1 LVSGLFAIPK
11 LASSCAPAAAN
22 DAAALRPQ
30 RFVAGPENA
39 LLSRALAAMHD
50 PSPATNPLVIT
61 GMSGSGKSLILE
73 LLVAEFQRHFAG
85 VAVLST
91 TAVDLARAYAHAVQ
105 TDSVGEFRH
114 RHSRLQ
120 LLAIDD
126 VQRIADKGAAQQ
138 ELRQLI
144 DSLASRGC
152 LVVATLRTHPL
163 QTAELSP
170 SLASRLSA
178 GLVIPLS
185 LPGYAARRA
194 LLTHFAAEADVG
206 LPQSALE
213 RLAPVGAALPQLAT
227 APQLRRAVIRL
238 GEQALPGG
246 GKIDRSIIDTFLKA
260 DGSVSPSLKAIAAGV
275 AKHFGVTV
283 GDLRS
288 NSRQHSL
295 TAVRG
300 LAIHLARELT
310 GLSYAQIGRYFG
322 NRDHT
327 TVMYACK
334 KATKAM
340 ADEPQLQRAV
350 DELKLQLSA
359 EEATA

>member
-1 LVSGLFAIPK
+1 MA
-11 LASSCAPAAAN
+11 
-22 DAAALRPQ
+22 
-30 RFVAGPENA
+30 
-39 LLSRALAAMHD
+39 RALAAVHD
-50 PSPATNPLVIT
+50 PSPAANPLVIT
-61 GMSGSGKSLILE
+61 GMSGAGKSLILE
-73 LLVAEFQRHFAG
+73 LLIAEFQRHFAG
-85 VAVLST
+85 VTALST

-105 TDSVGEFRH
+105 TDSIGEFRH
-114 RHSRLQ
+114 RYSRLH

-126 VQRIADKGAAQQ
+126 VQRMADKPAAQQ

-144 DSLASRGC
+144 DSLAGRGC

-163 QTAELSP
+163 QSPHLSP

-178 GLVIPLS
+178 GLVIPLA
-185 LPGYAARRA
+185 LPEFAARRA
-194 LLTHFAAEADVG
+194 LLAHFAADADVE
-206 LPQSALE
+206 LPQSAVE
-213 RLAPVGAALPQLAT
+213 RLAPAGAALPQLAT

-238 GEQALPGG
+238 GEQARLGG
-246 GKIDRSIIDTFLKA
+246 GDVDSTLIEAYLKS
-260 DGSVSPSLKAIAAGV
+260 DGSASPSLKVIAAAV
-275 AKHFGVTV
+275 AKHFAVTV
-283 GDLRS
+283 GDLRG

-300 LAIHLARELT
+300 LAMHLARELA

-327 TVMYACK
+327 TVMYSCK

-340 ADEPQLQRAV
+340 ADEPRLRQAL

-359 EEATA
+359 DEAAA